1 MYLQSHICWLHCPSP
16 KKKKK
21 TKKKTQIGEQE
32 YLWTQE
38 FSFFVDTEFQNQAI
52 RTSYTA

>member
-21 TKKKTQIGEQE
+21 KKTQVGEQE